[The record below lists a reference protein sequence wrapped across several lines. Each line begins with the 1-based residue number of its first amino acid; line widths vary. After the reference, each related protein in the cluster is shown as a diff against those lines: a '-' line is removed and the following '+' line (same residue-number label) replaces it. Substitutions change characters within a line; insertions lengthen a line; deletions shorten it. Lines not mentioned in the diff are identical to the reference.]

1 MKKIMLN
8 TIIDGNEK
16 QNVLDYETEIK
27 PKFVP
32 NAGDRL
38 QIKSGCLLFFTVINR
53 YWDEDEPEIIRVLCE
68 MDEAPDDGDSC
79 SDEKYTYEQLEEMFK
94 EDPRWKPRWNL

>member
-38 QIKSGCLLFFTVINR
+38 QIKSGCLLFFTVIKLLLILSPCFLKSRTNSPNFCLSSPHR
-53 YWDEDEPEIIRVLCE
+53 
-68 MDEAPDDGDSC
+68 S
-79 SDEKYTYEQLEEMFK
+79 S
-94 EDPRWKPRWNL
+94 